1 MRSKSWCME
10 VLLELRRNILDIIC
24 VARRLH
30 VVGLIEALV
39 LRTAGSYRLLT
50 IFKYRHITVIMSARW
65 IGFLAGLISFGIF
78 EHDLVHL
85 GRNPCNSYCICFCP
99 NCAAINP
106 LEDRGNSP
114 ISQVTLIRI
123 EKTISSARK
132 KYSWPQRVL
141 YEYLDETRC
150 VCVCVRVCGVKGY
163 ILVTVRGL
171 CKGTIMIGL

>member
-1 MRSKSWCME
+1 MSCRSGIEQSFFRCAVLSSSDRNSCPLQPTRVAGISAQMRSKSWCME

-132 KYSWPQRVL
+132 KYS
-141 YEYLDETRC
+141 
-150 VCVCVRVCGVKGY
+150 
-163 ILVTVRGL
+163 
-171 CKGTIMIGL
+171 